1 MKNCFIVMVLGY
13 WGRGKSIKEA
23 AQNCTKSGGQ
33 RTDRTVV
40 KLVLNDDKAQVDSQ
54 GYLVREPGSEVIDIG
69 NGLKLGQL
77 TLYLED

>member
-1 MKNCFIVMVLGY
+1 MKRCFIVMVLGY
-13 WGRGKSIKEA
+13 WGRGKTIKEA
-23 AQNCTKSGGQ
+23 AQNCAKSGGR

-40 KLVLNDDKAQVDSQ
+40 KLILNDETAEVGSN
-54 GYLVREPGSEVIDIG
+54 GYLIHDNGSEIIDIG